1 MKYKVWWM
9 VGKNINNFGDVL
21 TPKLFDHYS
30 INYEFSNE
38 NYNTISIG
46 SISNKATEN
55 CLVLGSG
62 IAWENIKLNPKAIW
76 KFVRGP
82 YTRQAILNSGG
93 YCPEIYGDPALL
105 LPNFCDESK
114 KEYDLGI
121 IPHMKEYHMVKSLYP
136 NHYVI
141 NLNNPDPLEI
151 AKQITKCRST
161 ISSSLH
167 GVICSHAYGI
177 PSAWVKFS
185 NIIIGDDIKYK
196 DHYASVGL
204 SCELS
209 TIDNPIFTTPSNIN
223 LKQIDDIFFS
233 LK

>member
-1 MKYKVWWM
+1 
-9 VGKNINNFGDVL
+9 
-21 TPKLFDHYS
+21 
-30 INYEFSNE
+30 
-38 NYNTISIG
+38 
-46 SISNKATEN
+46 
-55 CLVLGSG
+55 
-62 IAWENIKLNPKAIW
+62 
-76 KFVRGP
+76 
-82 YTRQAILNSGG
+82 
-93 YCPEIYGDPALL
+93 
-105 LPNFCDESK
+105 
-114 KEYDLGI
+114 
-121 IPHMKEYHMVKSLYP
+121 
-136 NHYVI
+136 VI

-223 LKQIDDIFFS
+223 LKQIDDIFLS